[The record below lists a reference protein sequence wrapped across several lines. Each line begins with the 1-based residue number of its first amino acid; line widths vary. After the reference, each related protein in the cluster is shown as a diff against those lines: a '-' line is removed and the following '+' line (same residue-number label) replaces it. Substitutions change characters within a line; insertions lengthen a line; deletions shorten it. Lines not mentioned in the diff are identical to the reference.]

1 MMEKE
6 ITFES
11 DVKLSGILRYP
22 EGEGLPA
29 VLLIHGTLEQ
39 DRDGNTISH
48 PDGRKLY
55 RRNFF
60 LEISKH
66 LCRAGFATFSWDKR
80 GFGRSEGRTSIL
92 SAVRDAKA
100 ALNVLRSQEVID
112 SDRIAVLGQSAGVY
126 TACLLA
132 RDAGWP
138 SIYILQGG
146 LFRDYSELMAF
157 NYLRVKQ
164 YAEKSYENLKWVEE
178 NDLWGLVVGSN
189 LDRIERDARDG
200 RTECEVVYKGKK
212 WTIPVDP
219 VLYTPEY
226 ASSKQF
232 RYIRKPTLILH
243 GERDLNVPV
252 EDAYMIE
259 RELIAN
265 GVDVELAVIPNA
277 DHSFQEVAE
286 DEETRL
292 RERMS
297 LESFKHPY
305 KREYFDVLI
314 DFLRRRL

>member
-6 ITFES
+6 IAFES
-11 DVKLSGILRYP
+11 DVKLTGVLRYP
-22 EGEGLPA
+22 EGEKLPA

-39 DRDGNTISH
+39 DRDGNMILH

-55 RRNFF
+55 RKNFF

-80 GFGRSEGRTSIL
+80 GFGRSEGEASTL

-100 ALNVLRSQEVID
+100 ALDVLCSQEVID

-132 RDAGWP
+132 RDDEP
-138 SIYILQGG
+138 RIYILQSG
-146 LFRDYSELMAF
+146 LYRDYSELMAF

-178 NDLWGLVVGSN
+178 NDLWGLVIGLN
-189 LDRIERDARDG
+189 LDKIERYAREG
-200 RTECEVVYKGKK
+200 RTECEVVYKGRK
-212 WTIPVDP
+212 WRIALDP
-219 VLYTPEY
+219 LLYTPEY
-226 ASSKQF
+226 APSKQF
-232 RYIRKPTLILH
+232 RHIRKPTLVVH
-243 GERDLNVPV
+243 GECDLNVPV

-259 RELIAN
+259 RELRAN
-265 GVDVELAVIPNA
+265 GVDVELVIIPNA

-297 LESFKHPY
+297 LESFKRPY
-305 KREYFDVLI
+305 RREYFDVLI
-314 DFLRRRL
+314 DFLKRRL